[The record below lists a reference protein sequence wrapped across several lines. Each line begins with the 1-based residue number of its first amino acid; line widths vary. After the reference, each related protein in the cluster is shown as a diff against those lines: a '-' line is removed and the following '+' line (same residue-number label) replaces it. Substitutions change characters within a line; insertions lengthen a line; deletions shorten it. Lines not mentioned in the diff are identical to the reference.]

1 MSETVYQQLRDRLFP
16 PDGRTDCIVDEEI
29 LASAHEIR
37 LSAGATAFHQGD
49 GCTSFLLVLEGTIK
63 VLARS
68 PAGREIVLY
77 RVRPGET
84 CVLTTSCLLAQGHY
98 PAEGIAESPVHA
110 LAIPVAAFQRG
121 LDRSAPFRQFV
132 FRTYGERLANIIA
145 LVEDL
150 NFGPLKSRLARLL
163 LQQAVDG
170 ELKATHQQLAAEL
183 GTAREVVSRQLK
195 EFEQQGWISAG
206 RGHIQLRDRAAL
218 QALLDSPV

>member
-1 MSETVYQQLRDRLFP
+1 MEHER
-16 PDGRTDCIVDEEI
+16 DEEI
-29 LASAHEIR
+29 LASAREIR
-37 LSAGATAFHQGD
+37 LPAGATAFHQGD
-49 GCTSFLLVLEGTIK
+49 GCASFLLVLDGAIK

-98 PAEGIAESPVHA
+98 PAEGVAEAPVRA

-150 NFGPLKSRLARLL
+150 NFGPLKSRLARRL
-163 LQQAVDG
+163 LQQAVDD
-170 ELKATHQQLAAEL
+170 ELQTTHQQLAAEL

-195 EFEQQGWISAG
+195 EFEQQGWISTG

-218 QALLDSPV
+218 QALLDEPV